1 MILIKIY
8 SQRLDRSR
16 NIQNKFW
23 FCFQWPF
30 HRANDSLLMPS
41 VLLIALARLQWVSH
55 RQGDLK
61 VWQKWWVRDQIW
73 ILVISTL
80 SCQKN
85 LPLKIWHEALIMK
98 NIYRFRRGSRTFHQ
112 WVILFAGEGCPSL
125 LLVLLIF
132 QKFPGGIGSGQ
143 RRLINKNT
151 WIMERE
157 IYCSYITDFYLYFF
171 LFIELICD
179 AVIKKLNILGCI

>member
-1 MILIKIY
+1 MAI
-8 SQRLDRSR
+8 SQSKRLSTDA
-16 NIQNKFW
+16 
-23 FCFQWPF
+23 FCPAHCFRQVTMSFTP
-30 HRANDSLLMPS
+30 AGGPQS
-41 VLLIALARLQWVSH
+41 VTEVV
-55 RQGDLK
+55 GP
-61 VWQKWWVRDQIW
+61 

-132 QKFPGGIGSGQ
+132 QKFLGGIGSGQ

-171 LFIELICD
+171 FVYRTYLRCCD
-179 AVIKKLNILGCI
+179 